1 MQKTTSD
8 IGLLVKKLL
17 RLSIIKMNNPIEKW
31 AKDLNRNLTK
41 EDTWLAICIQK
52 DGQQHM
58 SLREFQIKTMRC
70 HDTSIRMAKIQKSDN
85 PK

>member
-1 MQKTTSD
+1 
-8 IGLLVKKLL
+8 
-17 RLSIIKMNNPIEKW
+17 MNNPIEKW

-41 EDTWLAICIQK
+41 EDTWLAICIPK

-58 SLREFQIKTMRC
+58 SFREFQIKTTRF